1 MSAPDTATTPR
12 YGKARQYQHAGIR
25 WLVEQLKK
33 HKAVLLADDAGL
45 GKTLQA
51 LEAARRLDA
60 RRLLIICPAGA
71 RRVWLGEIARWFPE
85 WRDRVVLV
93 EPGTDLDSIDYRLRS
108 NDPLILIIGYDDFS
122 TGTLTAIALSGAS
135 PLLGRGHK
143 GWHLLVL
150 DECHYLKNRSN
161 RTKAIYGP
169 RGDGAG
175 VQSEAWNVIL
185 LSGTPTPNHCGELY
199 EHIRTFWPWAAP
211 NLTQA
216 QFEERYCRYKD
227 TVYGRQITGSKNQ
240 KVLGEALKDVV
251 LRRRKQDVLPELPPL
266 IVQDAPLVP
275 ADAGPIDLDFFD
287 NFALAVP
294 DDDDGL
300 IEATNVAELRKQLGL
315 AKVQAVAAWMRERMQ
330 STRKMLL
337 FCWHLEVIERLRQAL
352 LEFEPVVITGGT
364 SPKDR
369 TLAIGRFQTD
379 PNTRLFI
386 GQIIA
391 SGTAI
396 TLTAAT
402 EVAIAEPSWVPGENH
417 QAICRAHRLGQ
428 RDSVL
433 ASFLYL
439 PETLDERIMQAFR
452 RKAREISELK
462 GV

>member
-1 MSAPDTATTPR
+1 MHAHDTVTTPER
-12 YGKARQYQHAGIR
+12 PQLRQYQYFGVC
-25 WLVEQLKK
+25 WLVEKLKK

-45 GKTLQA
+45 GKTLQT
-51 LEAARRLDA
+51 LGAADRLKA
-60 RRLLIICPAGA
+60 HRLLIICPAGA
-71 RRVWLGEIARWFPE
+71 RRVWLGEIARWYPQ
-85 WRDRVVLV
+85 WLDRVELL
-93 EPGTDLDSIDYRLRS
+93 EPGADLDSIDYRLRS
-108 NDPLILIIGYDDFS
+108 NDPLILIVGYDDFS
-122 TGTLTAIALSGAS
+122 TGSLTAIALSGQS
-135 PLLGRGHK
+135 PLLGRGYK

-150 DECHYLKNRSN
+150 DECHYLKNHSK

-211 NLTQA
+211 NLTLA

-240 KVLGEALKDVV
+240 KVLGEALKEVV
-251 LRRRKQDVLPELPPL
+251 LRRRKQQVLPELPPL
-266 IVQDAPLVP
+266 IIQDAPLVP

-315 AKVQAVAAWMRERMQ
+315 AKVQAIAAWVRERMQ
-330 STRKMLL
+330 STHKLLL
-337 FCWHLEVIERLRQAL
+337 FCWHLEVIERLRQSL
-352 LEFEPVVITGGT
+352 QEFEPVVIVGGT

-369 TLAIGRFQTD
+369 TLAIGRFQSD

-386 GQIIA
+386 GQTLA
-391 SGTAI
+391 AGTAI
-396 TLTAAT
+396 TLTAAS

-439 PETLDERIMQAFR
+439 PDTLDERIMQAFR
-452 RKAREISELK
+452 RKAREISELE